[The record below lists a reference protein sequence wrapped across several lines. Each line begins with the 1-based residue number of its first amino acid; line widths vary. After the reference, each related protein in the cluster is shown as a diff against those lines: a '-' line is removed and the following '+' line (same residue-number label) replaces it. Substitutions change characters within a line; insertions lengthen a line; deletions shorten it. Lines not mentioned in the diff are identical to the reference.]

1 MRHLFAGLA
10 GALVCGAAGPL
21 AWTLVEPSWEASATL
36 VVSSGAAGKATI
48 DLAAA
53 RALLATEP
61 VLRRAALRPEAAAAI
76 ERHARPS
83 RLDRFL
89 ALAAGPS
96 GTDTMSRA
104 VAYLAERADARPG
117 AWPDTI
123 EIVARMPAARD
134 AAATATALA
143 EAFAADV
150 AETWA
155 AARRRDSDQRA
166 GRLDRAQRRFDDARE
181 RLAALRAADP
191 APVGVIAADASRNET
206 TPVAQDRLRRHALE
220 AEARLAEA
228 VRIYGPRHPQLI
240 ARQNEAQRALAALD
254 RSASPRTVTE
264 RAELAS
270 AAAGGPDPRA
280 ADLAVAEDEAARA
293 QTAYDL
299 EAARE
304 NTDRREARVI
314 KPAATPARA
323 AGPSPGAVAFYSALS
338 GLLLAGA
345 APALAGRGGRRAP
358 GRARY
363 SANGR
368 RRRIPLAQA
377 GELLPRLEIER
388 GDEART
394 VAVTAAT
401 ADLAAAGAKAIALAA
416 LEAGWRPLLVVPEA
430 VRPDRKPHR
439 RLARLDDMLLELRTE
454 PTKSGALDVAR
465 MCTGARPDQRSI
477 DAHRAY
483 DIVLRIVGNGFCAAT
498 AHCEFEVEAGRS
510 IFTGAS
516 LAVIPL
522 APRAHDFRQRRG
534 DLPHLAADIRNHSIV
549 KS

>member
-1 MRHLFAGLA
+1 MRHLFAGFA
-10 GALVCGAAGPL
+10 GALVCGAAGAL

-36 VVSSGAAGKATI
+36 VISSGAAGKTSI

-53 RALLATEP
+53 RALLTTEP

-76 ERHARPS
+76 DRHARPS

-89 ALAAGPS
+89 ALAAGAT

-104 VAYLAERADARPG
+104 VAYLADRADARPG

-134 AAATATALA
+134 ATATATALA

-150 AETWA
+150 NETWA
-155 AARRRDSDQRA
+155 VSRRRDGDRRA
-166 GRLDRAQRRFDDARE
+166 SRLDRAQRRLDEARE

-191 APVGVIAADASRNET
+191 APVGVIDPDASRNET
-206 TPVAQDRLRRHALE
+206 APVAHGRLRRHALE
-220 AEARLAEA
+220 AEARLADA
-228 VRIYGPRHPQLI
+228 ARIYGPRHPELI
-240 ARQNEAQRALAALD
+240 ERRNEAQRARAALD
-254 RSASPRTVTE
+254 RGAPPGTAAE
-264 RAELAS
+264 RADPAP

-293 QTAYDL
+293 QTAYEL
-299 EAARE
+299 EAARD

-314 KPAATPARA
+314 RPAATPARA
-323 AGPSPGAVAFYSALS
+323 AGPSLGAVAFYSALS

-345 APALAGRGGRRAP
+345 APALAGREGRRAP
-358 GRARY
+358 GRTLT
-363 SANGR
+363 SASGR
-368 RRRIPLAQA
+368 PRRIPLAHA
-377 GELLPRLEIER
+377 GRLLPQLKIEH

-394 VAVTAAT
+394 VAVTATT

-430 VRPDRKPHR
+430 ARPDRDAR
-439 RLARLDDMLLELRTE
+439 RRFARLDATLLELRTE
-454 PTKSGALDVAR
+454 PTNAGPLDVAR
-465 MCTGARPDQRSI
+465 ACRGARRDERPI

-483 DIVLRIVGNGFCAAT
+483 DIVLRVVGNGPCAA
-498 AHCEFEVEAGRS
+498 AADCEFEVEARRS
-510 IFTGAS
+510 IFRGTN
-516 LAVIPL
+516 LAVHS
-522 APRAHDFRQRRG
+522 ARTARA
-534 DLPHLAADIRNHSIV
+534 
-549 KS
+549 